1 MAPAILRF
9 LLTFLCLASYEKG
22 HDFLR
27 EAKRQG
33 ARVFLI
39 TSLSLKDKA
48 QWPRESIDDIFY
60 MPDQDKSWNR
70 NDTLLAISHLARMEA
85 IDRVVALDDFDLE
98 MAAALREHLRI
109 PGMGET
115 TTRYFRDKL
124 AMRMQAAEAGLQVPE
139 FVHVL
144 NDAKVHEFTERVP
157 PPWVLK
163 PRGMAGAIGIQVLH
177 SPNDLRVADH
187 ALGDRRSFFLVER
200 YIAGDVCHVDS
211 IVYENQILFAVA
223 SQYGYPPLDVSHRG
237 GVFTT
242 RLLDRGSAHAEAL
255 LAGNQRVLAAMG
267 LLRGVSH
274 TEFIKGEDGVLY
286 FLETSAR
293 VGGAHIAELVE
304 AATGLNLWGEWAK
317 VEIAGGKLPYAP
329 PAPANDYA
337 ALLVSLAKQ
346 EQPDTSGYNDPEI
359 VWRMQRPHHVGM
371 IVKSAR
377 RERVAELLDQ
387 YVERVKKD
395 FATVAPPRDK
405 PTN

>member
-1 MAPAILRF
+1 MDS
-9 LLTFLCLASYEKG
+9 LTFLCLASYEKG

-39 TSLSLKDKA
+39 TSQSLQDIA
-48 QWPRESIDDIFY
+48 QWPRESLDDIFY
-60 MPDQDKSWNR
+60 MPDRDKSWNR
-70 NDTLLAISHLARMEA
+70 NDTLLAISHLARTHA

-98 MAAALREHLRI
+98 MAASLREHLRI

-124 AMRMQAAEAGLQVPE
+124 AMRMQAMEAGLRVPE
-139 FVHVL
+139 FVHLL
-144 NDAKVHEFTERVP
+144 NDEKVREFTERIP

-163 PRGMAGAIGIQVLH
+163 PRFMAGAIGIQMMH
-177 SPNDLRVADH
+177 SLDELRAADH
-187 ALGDRRSFFLVER
+187 LLGDQRSFYLVER
-200 YIAGDVCHVDS
+200 FVKGDVCHVDS
-211 IVYENQILFAVA
+211 IVYKNQVLFAVA
-223 SQYGYPPLDVSHRG
+223 SQYGHPPLSVSHQG
-237 GVFTT
+237 GIFTT
-242 RLLDRGSAHAEAL
+242 VVLERGSQVAEKL
-255 LAGNQRVLAAMG
+255 LAHNALVLEAMG

-274 TEFIKGEDGVLY
+274 TEFIRGEDGALY

-304 AATGLNLWGEWAK
+304 AATGLNLWAEWAK

-329 PAPANDYA
+329 PPPLNDYA

-346 EQPDTSGYNDPEI
+346 EHPDTAAFADPEI

-371 IVKSAR
+371 IIKSPR

>member
-1 MAPAILRF
+1 
-9 LLTFLCLASYEKG
+9 
-22 HDFLR
+22 
-27 EAKRQG
+27 
-33 ARVFLI
+33 
-39 TSLSLKDKA
+39 
-48 QWPRESIDDIFY
+48 
-60 MPDQDKSWNR
+60 
-70 NDTLLAISHLARMEA
+70 
-85 IDRVVALDDFDLE
+85 VVALDDFDLE

-124 AMRMQAAEAGLQVPE
+124 AMRMQAIEAGLHVPE
-139 FVHVL
+139 FVHLL
-144 NDAKVHEFTERVP
+144 NDEKVREFAGRVP

-163 PRGMAGAIGIQVLH
+163 PRGMAGAIGIQVLD
-177 SPNDLRVADH
+177 SLDDLRAADH

-211 IVYENQILFAVA
+211 IVYENRILFAVA
-223 SQYGYPPLDVSHRG
+223 SQYGCPPLDVSHRG
-237 GVFTT
+237 GIFTT
-242 RLLDRGSAHAEAL
+242 RLLERGSPDAEAL
-255 LAGNQRVLAAMG
+255 LAGNRRVLAAMG

-274 TEFIKGEDGVLY
+274 TEFIRGEDGVLY

-329 PAPANDYA
+329 PPPANDYA
-337 ALLVSLAKQ
+337 ALLVSLARQ
-346 EQPDTSGYNDPEI
+346 EHPDTSAYDDPEI
-359 VWRMQRPHHVGM
+359 VWRMQLPHHVGM

-377 RERVAELLDQ
+377 RERVAELLEQ
-387 YVERVKKD
+387 YVERVKRD
-395 FATVAPPRDK
+395 FATVAPPRDR